1 VAVVVISGSGEG
13 DRAVW
18 KPGSKSP
25 RWLRH
30 TRSDSPRGAS
40 DLTGRSRCEPGS
52 PEMRAPREAN
62 CGSVGSA
69 EPFRPWRRPV
79 SKSDYWTYPILELP
93 GVIEGGMSG
102 RNGQRKLGTT
112 RGQPRCSRTAMT
124 PRISRCSAKSR
135 CACEWGGWGRL
146 SEDGLGQHNPD
157 PSEGPWGG
165 GYLPLSTAVCLRVI
179 GPDSERESRLSFA
192 AHAGRRQISRCQG
205 MPGAGFT
212 WPRVSRPR
220 PKGQPSSRTDE
231 KPLSGMSGGN
241 EETPASY
248 EARFAPRSYPTEGG
262 SRDGAMV

>member
-1 VAVVVISGSGEG
+1 MRTRKPRNACPARSELRECREC
-13 DRAVW
+13 RAVQTLA
-18 KPGSKSP
+18 K
-25 RWLRH
+25 
-30 TRSDSPRGAS
+30 A
-40 DLTGRSRCEPGS
+40 
-52 PEMRAPREAN
+52 
-62 CGSVGSA
+62 
-69 EPFRPWRRPV
+69 V

-112 RGQPRCSRTAMT
+112 RGQPRRSRTAMT

-192 AHAGRRQISRCQG
+192 AHEGRRQISRCQG

-262 SRDGAMV
+262 VPRCRHGGPKRARSRKRWIGPRNTYSNTEVSSTRQH